1 MVSLI
6 KNELLEKVKG
16 AGALTD
22 VDLYKSMTKEGRIIP
37 EDRFNKLLL
46 DLEILGLVKI
56 AWVTKDERRIEA
68 AAEEEDDSAGYGDA
82 QGSSGGSGGRGGS
95 EDGARGGA
103 GGTRSQSGSSKGVS
117 SSGGSGGDGG
127 DADKSYEASFP
138 GLEK

>member
-6 KNELLEKVKG
+6 KNELLEKVRG

-68 AAEEEDDSAGYGDA
+68 AQEEEDSAGYGDA
-82 QGSSGGSGGRGGS
+82 QGGGS
-95 EDGARGGA
+95 EDGASGGA
-103 GGTRSQSGSSKGVS
+103 RSKSGSSRGS
-117 SSGGSGGDGG
+117 SASGGNGGGDS

>member
-68 AAEEEDDSAGYGDA
+68 AAEEEDDSSGYGDA
-82 QGSSGGSGGRGGS
+82 QGSGGGGGGGGGGS

-103 GGTRSQSGSSKGVS
+103 GGTRSQSGSSKGAS
-117 SSGGSGGDGG
+117 ASGGNGS

>member
-22 VDLYKSMTKEGRIIP
+22 VELYKSMTKEGRVIP

-68 AAEEEDDSAGYGDA
+68 AEEEDDSSGYGDA
-82 QGSSGGSGGRGGS
+82 QGGGGS
-95 EDGARGGA
+95 EDGASGGA
-103 GGTRSQSGSSKGVS
+103 GGTRSQSGSSRGAS
-117 SSGGSGGDGG
+117 ASGGNGDSGS

>member
-6 KNELLEKVKG
+6 KNELLEKVRG

-68 AAEEEDDSAGYGDA
+68 AEEEEKDDPTGYGDA
-82 QGSSGGSGGRGGS
+82 RGGGS
-95 EDGARGGA
+95 EDGAGGA
-103 GGTRSQSGSSKGVS
+103 RSQSGSSKS
-117 SSGGSGGDGG
+117 ASASGGSKDGG
-127 DADKSYEASFP
+127 NDADKSYEASFP

>member
-6 KNELLEKVKG
+6 KNELLEKVRG

-46 DLEILGLVKI
+46 DLEILGLVKV

-68 AAEEEDDSAGYGDA
+68 AQEEENDSAGYGDA
-82 QGSSGGSGGRGGS
+82 QGGGS
-95 EDGARGGA
+95 EDGSRGGA
-103 GGTRSQSGSSKGVS
+103 GGARSQSGSSRGA
-117 SSGGSGGDGG
+117 SGGSGNGVS

>member
-6 KNELLEKVKG
+6 KNELLEKVRG

-68 AAEEEDDSAGYGDA
+68 AEEEEDSTGYGDA
-82 QGSSGGSGGRGGS
+82 QGGGS
-95 EDGARGGA
+95 EDGASGGA
-103 GGTRSQSGSSKGVS
+103 RSKSGSSRGSS
-117 SSGGSGGDGG
+117 SSGAGGDGG
-127 DADKSYEASFP
+127 SDADKSYEASFP

>member
-6 KNELLEKVKG
+6 KNELLEKVRG

-68 AAEEEDDSAGYGDA
+68 AEEEEDSAGYGDA
-82 QGSSGGSGGRGGS
+82 QGGGS
-95 EDGARGGA
+95 EDGASRGA
-103 GGTRSQSGSSKGVS
+103 RSKSGSSRGS
-117 SSGGSGGDGG
+117 SASGGNGGGDS

>member
-82 QGSSGGSGGRGGS
+82 QGGGRGGES
-95 EDGARGGA
+95 EDGARGA
-103 GGTRSQSGSSKGVS
+103 GGTRSQPGSSKGA
-117 SSGGSGGDGG
+117 SGGNGGNGS

>member
-6 KNELLEKVKG
+6 KNELLEKVRG

-46 DLEILGLVKI
+46 DLEILGLVKV

-68 AAEEEDDSAGYGDA
+68 AEEEKDDSAGYGDA
-82 QGSSGGSGGRGGS
+82 QGGGS
-95 EDGARGGA
+95 EDGAGGA
-103 GGTRSQSGSSKGVS
+103 RSQSGSSKGAS
-117 SSGGSGGDGG
+117 ASGGSKDGG
-127 DADKSYEASFP
+127 NDADKSYEASFP

>member
-6 KNELLEKVKG
+6 KNELLEKVRG

-68 AAEEEDDSAGYGDA
+68 AEEENDSAGYGDA
-82 QGSSGGSGGRGGS
+82 QGGGS
-95 EDGARGGA
+95 EDGARRGA
-103 GGTRSQSGSSKGVS
+103 GGARSKPGSSRGSS
-117 SSGGSGGDGG
+117 SSGGSGDGG
-127 DADKSYEASFP
+127 SDADKSYEASFP

>member
-6 KNELLEKVKG
+6 KNELLEKVRG

-68 AAEEEDDSAGYGDA
+68 AEEEEDSAGYGDA
-82 QGSSGGSGGRGGS
+82 QGGGS
-95 EDGARGGA
+95 EDGASGGA
-103 GGTRSQSGSSKGVS
+103 RSKSGSSRGS
-117 SSGGSGGDGG
+117 SASGGNGGGDS

>member
-6 KNELLEKVKG
+6 KNELLEKVRG

-68 AAEEEDDSAGYGDA
+68 AEEEEDSAGYGDA
-82 QGSSGGSGGRGGS
+82 QGSGS
-95 EDGARGGA
+95 EDGASGGA
-103 GGTRSQSGSSKGVS
+103 RSKSGSSRGS
-117 SSGGSGGDGG
+117 SASGGNGGGDS

>member
-6 KNELLEKVKG
+6 KNELLEKVRG

-68 AAEEEDDSAGYGDA
+68 AEEEKDDSAGYGDA
-82 QGSSGGSGGRGGS
+82 QGGGS
-95 EDGARGGA
+95 EDGAGGDGA
-103 GGTRSQSGSSKGVS
+103 GGTRSQSGSSRGAS
-117 SSGGSGGDGG
+117 ASGGSGGGDS

>member
-6 KNELLEKVKG
+6 KNELLEKVRG

-68 AAEEEDDSAGYGDA
+68 AQEEENDSAGYGDA
-82 QGSSGGSGGRGGS
+82 QGGGS
-95 EDGARGGA
+95 EDGASGGA
-103 GGTRSQSGSSKGVS
+103 RSKSGSSRGS
-117 SSGGSGGDGG
+117 SASGGNGGGDS

>member
-82 QGSSGGSGGRGGS
+82 QGGGRGEGGS
-95 EDGARGGA
+95 EDGAKGGA

-117 SSGGSGGDGG
+117 SSGGSGGNGG

>member
-82 QGSSGGSGGRGGS
+82 QGNGGGGGS
-95 EDGARGGA
+95 EDDARGGA
-103 GGTRSQSGSSKGVS
+103 GGTRSQPGSSKGAS
-117 SSGGSGGDGG
+117 ASGGNGS